1 MPSTLTWLDHDA
13 EARERTLR
21 ILALFQERE
30 SRDELGLGAIR
41 DSIGDLL
48 FPGTSTLHTRLRYM
62 LFVPWIYRR
71 LEERA
76 LEAPKFGQEADRLER
91 ALVDPLVKADD
102 NAGVF
107 GRTAGQ
113 RLKRLPSSVYWAG
126 LGTWGIRL
134 TPHSRDEYHR
144 RIGETYERRRRL
156 TDQMK
161 RNRERE
167 DDSDLA
173 GARGIDNWH
182 PRLPEPPA
190 GFPTA
195 ADLALTS
202 EEASFIRDRIQA
214 ECHGSLLAHLARL
227 SGPAECDFPWQH
239 PARGDFAPDHVE
251 LLDHAE
257 RFSDLMHGAA
267 ISYNYQLA
275 RRRGAEDTMQERQ
288 QDFDTWATVQRPEAL
303 NAWSLQRL
311 WNLTAGTTHTIS
323 PRTKEFVERWKALVT
338 ESPESLLTSE
348 RALKL
353 VEGRERSLKGTRS
366 RFTNRRALEQWG
378 GSSGLRRLSYRW
390 PNVQGLLRDLYDGLN
405 R

>member
-76 LEAPKFGQEADRLER
+76 LEAPKFGQDADRLEP
-91 ALVDPLVKADD
+91 ALVDPLVKGDD

-134 TPHSRDEYHR
+134 APHSRDEYHR

-156 TDQMK
+156 TDQLK

-167 DDSDLA
+167 DDSDPA
-173 GARGIDNWH
+173 GARAIDNWH

-190 GFPTA
+190 GFPAA

-214 ECHGSLLAHLARL
+214 DCHDSLLAHLARL
-227 SGPAECDFPWQH
+227 SGPSECDFP
-239 PARGDFAPDHVE
+239 
-251 LLDHAE
+251 
-257 RFSDLMHGAA
+257 
-267 ISYNYQLA
+267 
-275 RRRGAEDTMQERQ
+275 
-288 QDFDTWATVQRPEAL
+288 
-303 NAWSLQRL
+303 
-311 WNLTAGTTHTIS
+311 
-323 PRTKEFVERWKALVT
+323 
-338 ESPESLLTSE
+338 
-348 RALKL
+348 
-353 VEGRERSLKGTRS
+353 
-366 RFTNRRALEQWG
+366 
-378 GSSGLRRLSYRW
+378 
-390 PNVQGLLRDLYDGLN
+390 
-405 R
+405 